1 MLKVAMLSK
10 WHVHAPEYARRLSE
24 MDDVQLTCVW
34 DEIPERGQA
43 WAKELGTAFE
53 PDLDKLLA
61 RDDVDAV
68 CIDTPTNMHKDIM
81 IKAAKA
87 GKHRKSHVSERQGL
101 RRSHQGRGREPC
113 GLHHLPAAARMAQIP
128 VHQAGD

>member
-61 RDDVDAV
+61 RETW
-68 CIDTPTNMHKDIM
+68 TPSASTPPPTCTRI
-81 IKAAKA
+81 
-87 GKHRKSHVSERQGL
+87 S
-101 RRSHQGRGREPC
+101 
-113 GLHHLPAAARMAQIP
+113 
-128 VHQAGD
+128 